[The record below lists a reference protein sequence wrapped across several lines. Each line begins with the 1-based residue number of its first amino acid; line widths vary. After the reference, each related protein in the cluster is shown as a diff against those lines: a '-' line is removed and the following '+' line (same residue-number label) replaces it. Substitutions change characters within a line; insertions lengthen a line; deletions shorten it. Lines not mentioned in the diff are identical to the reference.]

1 MLDVSP
7 GKKGAIL
14 AITGSILWGI
24 MGVTCQ
30 YLVQNKGL
38 PAMWVVTI
46 RMFFAGVVLL
56 LADFFIYK
64 KNFFAPWK
72 GRKNVIQMLI
82 FSFITLMWVQYVYLS
97 AVRHMNAA
105 MATVFV
111 SLAPIA
117 TILWM
122 SLRSKSVPKFYEIL
136 CCISAVT
143 GAVVMA
149 THGDMTTLSVS
160 EEGIIYG
167 IMLPIF
173 GVIYTVQ
180 PGYLMKNFRPSNVT
194 GWGLLLAG
202 FVLLP
207 IVQPWTITETVE
219 MDTFTIL
226 NVVYTVLFGTAIAFW
241 TFLASLQYI
250 KPQIAAIY
258 ELVEPVSAI
267 LLSVWLLDVLYQMPE
282 FLGTMMILCPV
293 LYLSLVH
300 KK

>member
-7 GKKGAIL
+7 GKKGALL

-38 PAMWVVTI
+38 PPIWVVTV
-46 RMFFAGVVLL
+46 RMFFAGLVLL
-56 LADFFIYK
+56 GADYFIYK

-72 GRKNVIQMLI
+72 GMKNIIQMLI
-82 FSFITLMWVQYVYLS
+82 FSFITITWVQYVYLS

-122 SLRSKSVPKFYEIL
+122 SLRSKSMPKFYEII

-160 EEGIIYG
+160 ETGIIYG

-180 PGYLMKNFRPSNVT
+180 PGYLMKRFRPSNVT

-202 FVLLP
+202 
-207 IVQPWTITETVE
+207 TVSVANSSAL
-219 MDTFTIL
+219 DHSCNGGNGCIYHIKCG
-226 NVVYTVLFGTAIAFW
+226 VHCSFW
-241 TFLASLQYI
+241 YGNS
-250 KPQIAAIY
+250 
-258 ELVEPVSAI
+258 
-267 LLSVWLLDVLYQMPE
+267 LLDISGQFEVYKAADCSH
-282 FLGTMMILCPV
+282 I
-293 LYLSLVH
+293 
-300 KK
+300 